1 MFPSQRTAGLF
12 ALTLLASLGM
22 AQTRPQDWGKLPDG
36 TPVHLYT
43 IRSNGI
49 TARISDYGATIQSLV
64 VPDKDAKP
72 RDVVLGYSN
81 IEGYLG
87 QPGTYFGALV
97 GRYSNRIG
105 KARFSLDGKTYS
117 LAANNG
123 PNTLHGGLKG
133 YDKRVWK
140 VVSAKKD
147 QIALSLTDPAGTEGF
162 PGTVKVTVRY
172 EMSPG
177 GIRVAYSATT
187 DKATPLSLTQ
197 HSYFDL
203 EGEGANSGVDSIL
216 KLNAHRYVPVDST
229 LIPTGELASV
239 VGTPFDFLAPTRIA
253 HRAGALHPQIDFG
266 AGYDHTFVIDGK
278 PGTLRLAAVA
288 QAPRNGIEMRVWT
301 TEPGVQLYTGN
312 FLDNSQVGK
321 SGRRYNYRG
330 AFCLETQAFPDTP
343 NKPKFPGGILRPGK
357 TWQSVTDYRFSVSK

>member
-1 MFPSQRTAGLF
+1 MFPSQRTAGLL
-12 ALTLLASLGM
+12 ALSLLASLSG
-22 AQTRPQDWGKLPDG
+22 AGVGPKDWGKLPDG

-43 IRSNGI
+43 IQSEGI

-64 VPDKDAKP
+64 VPDKEGKP
-72 RDVVLGYSN
+72 RDVVLGYSD

-87 QPGTYFGALV
+87 QPGSYFGALV

-105 KARFSLDGKTYS
+105 KARFTLDGKTYT

-140 VVSAKKD
+140 VVDAKPD
-147 QIALSLTDPAGTEGF
+147 RIVLALTDPAGTEGF
-162 PGTVKVTVRY
+162 PGTVKVMVRY
-172 EMSPG
+172 DVSKG
-177 GIRVAYSATT
+177 AIRVSYSATT
-187 DKATPLSLTQ
+187 DQATPLSLTQ

-203 EGEGANSGVDSIL
+203 EGEGANSGADTVLQL
-216 KLNAHRYVPVDST
+216 KAHRYVPVDAT
-229 LIPTGELASV
+229 LIPTGELSSV
-239 VGTPFDFLAPTRIA
+239 IGTPFDFLAPTAISDRV
-253 HRAGALHPQIDFG
+253 GALHPQIDFG
-266 AGYDHTFVIDGK
+266 AGYDHTFVVDGK
-278 PGTLRLAAVA
+278 PGTFRMAALAK
-288 QAPRNGIEMRVWT
+288 APRNGIQMQVWT

-330 AFCLETQAFPDTP
+330 AFCLETQAFPDSP
-343 NKPKFPGGILRPGK
+343 NKKSFPTGILRPG
-357 TWQSVTDYRFSVSK
+357 QSWRSMTEYRFSASE